1 MKKCFIPHSV
11 IKTTLGVLAAAV
23 LLLAPSPGQADTSWV
38 AGGNWADIGDNFQD
52 GVIYPTGITSSTTA
66 AQAAAK
72 ADIIAGDDIS
82 VGINFVRIGINP
94 ATVSS
99 NWTVVQAYVN
109 ELISDGLYV
118 DLACWDGS
126 DKDGII
132 NNFSAWQSMW
142 QTVDGVYKNNNMVY
156 YEPFNEPHGYTTAN
170 LLNNVY
176 APFLSFITKSDNHI
190 ILDGTSFANDVTAV
204 GADSRFNA
212 CQLGIHI
219 YPTWWGQYTTEAGW
233 ESALATH
240 VGSYASRTIMTEMGA
255 PALSGLDYQVSSG
268 NVDVCFIRGISQECR
283 TLSMGFV
290 YWPAHRA
297 NDGFSLFSSP
307 GGVLNNPSLLNE
319 LQYGWNFFTTAPA
332 WGVVDFNVIGKT
344 DYSLFR
350 PSNSAWYVN
359 PSLNPTLYGASTDI
373 AVPADYN
380 GDGKAEFAVWRPS
393 TGDWY
398 DYPSVNPTHWGTTG
412 DIPVPGDY
420 LGVGKAQYAVWRP
433 SNGTWYINGG
443 ATVQWGT
450 NGDIPV
456 PGYYNGD
463 GHVDY
468 AVYRPSNN
476 KWYIFGQTAVPFG
489 TAGDIPVPGDYTGS
503 GKTQIAMF
511 RPSNGTWYINGVG
524 STAFGQNGDVPVP
537 ADYSRI
543 GMMQMATWRPAD
555 STWNVN
561 GATATAY
568 GGTGDVPLPLPYAIR
583 HYSLGYSN

>member
-1 MKKCFIPHSV
+1 MKKCFLQPSLT
-11 IKTTLGVLAAAV
+11 KTTLAAVTAAVTLLAAAP
-23 LLLAPSPGQADTSWV
+23 AHANTSWV
-38 AGGNWADIGDNFQD
+38 SGGNWADNGDNFQD
-52 GVIYPTGITSSTTA
+52 GVIYPTGITASTTT
-66 AQAAAK
+66 AQATAM
-72 ADIIAGDDIS
+72 ADTIAGDDIS

-94 ATVSS
+94 ATVSG
-99 NWTVVQAYVN
+99 NWSVVQAYVN
-109 ELISDGLYV
+109 ELIHDGLYV

-176 APFLSFITKSDNHI
+176 APFLSFITKSDDHL
-190 ILDGTSFANDVTAV
+190 ILDGTGYANDVTAV
-204 GADSRFNA
+204 GADSRFNG

-219 YPTWWGQYTTEAGW
+219 YPTWWGQYTTESGW

-255 PALSGLDYQVSSG
+255 PALGGLDYDVSSG
-268 NVDVCFIRGISQECR
+268 NVDVCFIRGICQECR
-283 TLSMGFV
+283 TLSMGLV

-297 NDGFSLFSSP
+297 NDGFVLFSRP
-307 GGVLNNPSLLNE
+307 GGVVNNLSLLNE
-319 LQYGWNFFTTAPA
+319 LQYGWDFFTAAAA
-332 WGVVDFNVIGKT
+332 WGVCDFNTIGT
-344 DYSLFR
+344 SAYSVFR
-350 PSNSAWYVN
+350 PSNQGWYIYPSVN
-359 PSLNPTLYGASTDI
+359 PIQYGASTDI

-380 GDGKAEFAVWRPS
+380 GDGNADVAVWRPS
-393 TGDWY
+393 NGGWY
-398 DYPSVNPTHWGTTG
+398 VYPSQNPTLYGTSG

-420 LGVGKAQYAVWRP
+420 AGTGKAQFAVWRP
-433 SNGTWYINGG
+433 SNGNWYINGV
-443 ATVQWGT
+443 AIVQFGT

-476 KWYIFGQTAVPFG
+476 KWYIYGQTAVLFG

-524 STAFGQNGDVPVP
+524 STQFGQNGDVPVP
-537 ADYSRI
+537 GDYS
-543 GMMQMATWRPAD
+543 GSNMTQMATWRP
-555 STWNVN
+555 SNNTWNVN
-561 GATATAY
+561 GV
-568 GGTGDVPLPLPYAIR
+568 GTTTFGTTSDVPLPLPYAIR
-583 HYSLGYSN
+583 HYSLGYNN